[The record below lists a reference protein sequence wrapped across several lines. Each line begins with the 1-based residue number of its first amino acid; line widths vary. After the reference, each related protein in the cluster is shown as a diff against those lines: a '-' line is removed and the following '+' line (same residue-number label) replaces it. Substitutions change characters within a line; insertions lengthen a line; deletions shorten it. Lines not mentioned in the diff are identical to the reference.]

1 MNITSRLATALAIA
15 VVFLVIILILDRAL
29 PRDPWTPQVYALWFL
44 AVTAGPFLGGFLL
57 DAIFGARV
65 RWWRW
70 WYAPVAVA
78 LAGFGVLGWLAA
90 QGRPEEDLEYLFANH
105 ATEVVFFVFPFV
117 VLIPTVLSA
126 VGVGARRLLGFWVAE
141 ERARQ
146 RELRQRMLASRRPGS
161 GGSSGDG

>member
-1 MNITSRLATALAIA
+1 MNITGRLASALAIA
-15 VVFLVIILILDRAL
+15 VVFLGYILMFDRVW
-29 PRDPWTPQVYALWFL
+29 PRDDYQVTL
-44 AVTAGPFLGGFLL
+44 AVWILAITGGPFLGGFLL

-90 QGRPEEDLEYLFANH
+90 QGRPEEELEYLFADH

-117 VLIPTVLSA
+117 VLIPTMLSA
-126 VGVGARRLLGFWVAE
+126 GGVGARRLLGIWVAH

-146 RELRQRMLASRRPGS
+146 RELRQRMLPNRSS
-161 GGSSGDG
+161 GNGGGSGDG